1 MLILLMCLK
10 SWVPFRQFC
19 AFWEVPQ
26 MLSVSLHPKLGL
38 LSHQILMPIMRQQ
51 QLGHKDALQLTRL
64 FLPLLVRA
72 AYRCWAESLDIVLG
86 MTDALH
92 TWRRE
97 LRGEEDISRLL
108 LERCGLWGCLMGG
121 VLASNIAQLV
131 LRLSAPWSL
140 HSSCCFCSLIFPIS
154 GLCAP
159 CCFCSL
165 ISLLPGVSDPWSF
178 HTLVF
183 LIPGFLFP
191 GLSTPWSF
199 CSWSFCPMSF
209 LLLVFLLSC
218 LSAPW
223 SLHSL
228 VFLLSHLSAPW
239 SLHSLVFLLS
249 CLSAPW
255 SLHSLVFLLP
265 CLSAPRSRY
274 SLVFL
279 LSCLSAPR
287 SLYSL
292 VFLLSC
298 LSAPRSLHSLVFS
311 SWLPEF
317 LIYTYTCL
325 SCYSF
330 VLSTFLPGSW

>member
-1 MLILLMCLK
+1 
-10 SWVPFRQFC
+10 
-19 AFWEVPQ
+19 

-38 LSHQILMPIMRQQ
+38 LSHQILMPVMRQQ

-131 LRLSAPWSL
+131 LHLSTPWSL
-140 HSSCCFCSLIFPIS
+140 HSPCCFCSLIFPIS

-183 LIPGFLFP
+183 L
-191 GLSTPWSF
+191 
-199 CSWSFCPMSF
+199 
-209 LLLVFLLSC
+209 LLVFLPHELSAPGLSAVLSFCSLISPLPC
-218 LSAPW
+218 LSAVLPFC
-223 SLHSL
+223 SLISPL
-228 VFLLSHLSAPW
+228 PCFSAALSFCSTI
-239 SLHSLVFLLS
+239 S
-249 CLSAPW
+249 
-255 SLHSLVFLLP
+255 LLP
-265 CLSAPRSRY
+265 CLSAVLSFCSTI
-274 SLVFL
+274 SLL
-279 LSCLSAPR
+279 PCLSA
-287 SLYSL
+287 
-292 VFLLSC
+292 
-298 LSAPRSLHSLVFS
+298 
-311 SWLPEF
+311 
-317 LIYTYTCL
+317 
-325 SCYSF
+325 
-330 VLSTFLPGSW
+330 VLSFCSTISALPGLF